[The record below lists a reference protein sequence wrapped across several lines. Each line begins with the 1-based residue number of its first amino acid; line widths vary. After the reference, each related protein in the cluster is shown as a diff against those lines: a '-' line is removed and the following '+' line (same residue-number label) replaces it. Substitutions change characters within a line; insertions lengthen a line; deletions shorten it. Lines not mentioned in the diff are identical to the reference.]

1 MAKKM
6 VNKKRNNYRYLKD
19 IIEKRYIF
27 LIIVIIILFS
37 IISIRLFYLQIIKND
52 LYSEKLLNAT
62 SKTIES
68 TSVPR
73 GRIYDRNYNIIV
85 DNQAVKTI
93 YYKKESGITKKEEI
107 ELAYKVAAL
116 IDIDYSN
123 LTENQIKAFWLI
135 NNFELGNKKITE
147 EEWKKYSSRKLT
159 SDDLYDLKLSR
170 VTEEE
175 ISIYEP
181 LDKEAIMLYNLMNK
195 GY

>member
-1 MAKKM
+1 MKK
-6 VNKKRNNYRYLKD
+6 KKVKYNYYKKYKD
-19 IIEKRYIF
+19 IKEIIEKRYNILIF
-27 LIIVIIILFS
+27 IVTLAFIILF
-37 IISIRLFYLQIIKND
+37 IKLFYVQIIKKD
-52 LYSEKLLNAT
+52 YYT
-62 SKTIES
+62 SKLKELTEKKIEGK
-68 TSVPR
+68 TAPR

-147 EEWKKYSSRKLT
+147 EEWKK
-159 SDDLYDLKLSR
+159 
-170 VTEEE
+170 
-175 ISIYEP
+175 
-181 LDKEAIMLYNLMNK
+181 
-195 GY
+195 